1 MAGTGFRI
9 KDLTTGEFISQEIYY
24 PNPET
29 IDVFYTSDEGWLM
42 LPEPLPA
49 HEFELYEVT
58 APEGYVLS
66 DEPVPF
72 TVDGSEAV
80 VTVVQYNQP
89 QKAQLTISKSG
100 EAFASVQ
107 ENDGFY
113 QPVYEV
119 VGQPGAVY
127 DLIADED
134 IYTGDG
140 TLRVAKDTVVATL
153 TTRGGTERRSANR
166 NTWAATV
173 WRNAKRRRA
182 WCWTPRQFIPSLPM
196 PVRR

>member
-1 MAGTGFRI
+1 M
-9 KDLTTGEFISQEIYY
+9 
-24 PNPET
+24 
-29 IDVFYTSDEGWLM
+29 
-42 LPEPLPA
+42 
-49 HEFELYEVT
+49 T
-58 APEGYVLS
+58 ARRVRFS

-100 EAFASVQ
+100 EVFASVQ

-119 VGQPGAVY
+119 VGLPGAVY

-140 TLRVAKDTVVATL
+140 TLRVAKI
-153 TTRGGTERRSANR
+153 R
-166 NTWAATV
+166 
-173 WRNAKRRRA
+173 
-182 WCWTPRQFIPSLPM
+182 
-196 PVRR
+196 